1 MKKLKKT
8 FQILA
13 LLIVLVILFRAWIF
27 RKSIS
32 YTPIRERATV
42 LLIDRQICQELES
55 EITIQLLSKAKNAPL
70 SIAEIIQLAQKKTS
84 EKLSFSRKKST
95 QNPNILIKEGKTN
108 CIGYAALFNS
118 IAQFILKSQQL
129 EQQYQV
135 KHLVGKLD
143 FWGIDLHQ
151 FFNTPFFKDHDYN
164 EIINLETRHK
174 TYVDPIV
181 SDYFGIHQVS
191 SKTD

>member
-13 LLIVLVILFRAWIF
+13 LLIILIILFRAWIF

-32 YTPIRERATV
+32 YTPIGKRATV

-84 EKLSFSRKKST
+84 EKLSFSRKKSVK
-95 QNPNILIKEGKTN
+95 NPNIIIKEGKTN

-118 IAQFILKSQQL
+118 IAQFILISQQL

-135 KHLVGKLD
+135 NHMVGKLN

-164 EIINLETRHK
+164 QIINLETRHK
-174 TYVDPIV
+174 IYIDPII
-181 SDYFGIHQVS
+181 SDYFGIHQVA
-191 SKTD
+191 SKMD

>member
-13 LLIVLVILFRAWIF
+13 LLIVLVIIFRAWIF

-32 YTPIRERATV
+32 YTPTGERLTI
-42 LLIDRQICQELES
+42 LLIDQQILQELES
-55 EITIQLLSKAKNAPL
+55 EMRIQMELEAKNTTL
-70 SIAEIIQLAQKKTS
+70 SIEKIIQLAQKKTS
-84 EKLSFSRKKST
+84 EKLFFSKKSVK
-95 QNPNILIKEGKTN
+95 NPNIIIKEGKAN

-118 IAQFILKSQQL
+118 IAQFMLKSQQL

-135 KHLVGKLD
+135 NHLVGKIDL
-143 FWGIDLHQ
+143 WGIDLHQ

-164 EIINLETRHK
+164 EIINLKTRHK
-174 TYVDPIV
+174 IYIDPIV